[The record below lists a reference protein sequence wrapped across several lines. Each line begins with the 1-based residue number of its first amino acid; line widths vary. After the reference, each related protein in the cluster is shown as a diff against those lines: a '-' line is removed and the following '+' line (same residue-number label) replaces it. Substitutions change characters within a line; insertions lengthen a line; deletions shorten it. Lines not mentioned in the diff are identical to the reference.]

1 MSRLIICSKGHENP
15 AVSRFCCRCGESL
28 LEMNANLAGSH
39 RQAAAT
45 SEAPELLPGTRLR
58 DRYIIRHPL
67 GQGGFSRTYL
77 AEDTGRFNEHVT
89 LKQLN
94 PTNQGT
100 YALQKAEELFQREAA
115 ILHKLQHPQIPRFWE
130 FFRDGKRLFLVQDYI
145 EGKTYQSLLADRIA
159 LGQTFSEAEI
169 IQLLQQLLPVLS
181 YFHNLGV
188 IHRDISPDNIICRTS
203 DRLPVLIDLGG
214 VTKITLE
221 VEKLCQNVSTTV
233 GSSQNS
239 AASSSVTCIGKI
251 GYAPD
256 EQLRLGIAAPHSD
269 LYALAVTALV
279 LMTGKQPQELIDLQT
294 LEWNWQK
301 HVSLRP
307 WLSSIFN
314 RMLASQ
320 PVERFQSADQLLHQL
335 KTHTEIAPTQVVNR
349 FNRFAP
355 DEIPAR
361 QPAPILGNNS
371 GQGHLLDASFK
382 VPEEIQGWNW
392 GAFFLPG
399 FWCIPNQ
406 VWVGLVSWSDLS
418 LITLPLTLGMTWP
431 VMAVIL
437 GVKGNEWAWKSRR
450 WKSVKDFKRHQRI
463 WAIAGFLIAIALLIL
478 VSLIVL
484 MLLALGMSSMGMGGT
499 HD

>member
-1 MSRLIICSKGHENP
+1 MAHIPRSVPEKPNC
-15 AVSRFCCRCGESL
+15 L
-28 LEMNANLAGSH
+28 LES
-39 RQAAAT
+39 
-45 SEAPELLPGTRLR
+45 
-58 DRYIIRHPL
+58 
-67 GQGGFSRTYL
+67 F
-77 AEDTGRFNEHVT
+77 
-89 LKQLN
+89 
-94 PTNQGT
+94 
-100 YALQKAEELFQREAA
+100 
-115 ILHKLQHPQIPRFWE
+115 
-130 FFRDGKRLFLVQDYI
+130 
-145 EGKTYQSLLADRIA
+145 
-159 LGQTFSEAEI
+159 
-169 IQLLQQLLPVLS
+169 QLLPVLS
-181 YFHNLGV
+181 YLHNLGV

-203 DRLPVLIDLGG
+203 DRLRVLIDLGG

-221 VEKLCQNVSTTV
+221 VEKLYQNVSTTV

-269 LYALAVTALV
+269 LYALAVTSLV

-301 HVSLRP
+301 HVSLSP

-335 KTHTEIAPTQVVNR
+335 KTDTEIAPTQVVNR

-355 DEIPAR
+355 DEVTAR

-371 GQGHLLDASFK
+371 GQGHLLDASVK

-406 VWVGLVSWSDLS
+406 VWIGLISWTDLS
-418 LITLPLTLGMTWP
+418 LITLPVTLGMTWP

-450 WKSVKDFKRHQRI
+450 WNSVKDFKRQQRV